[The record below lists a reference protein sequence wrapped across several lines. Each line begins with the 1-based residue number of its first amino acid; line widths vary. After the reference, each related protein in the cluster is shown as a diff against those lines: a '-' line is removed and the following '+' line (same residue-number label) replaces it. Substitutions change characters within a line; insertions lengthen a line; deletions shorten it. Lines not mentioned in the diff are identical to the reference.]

1 MATRTITTAI
11 KLDGEAEFKKQ
22 MSSVNSELKTLSS
35 ELKLSES
42 EFKGQANTV
51 EALTAKD
58 KLLKDQI
65 EQQKVKVDALT
76 QAVKDS
82 AEAYGDTDKRTDSYR
97 QQLNNAK
104 IALNNLNG
112 DLKSNAKYMD
122 EAKSS
127 TSGCASSIDEY
138 GKEVKEAGEK
148 TLSFGDVL
156 KANVIGDAIVSGVRA
171 LADAARDVS
180 GALKDAVVDGAAYA
194 DNIMTM
200 STVTGLSTDALQEYQ
215 YMAELTDTSV
225 DTITGSLTKLT
236 KNMET
241 AKGGTGS
248 ASEAFK
254 ALGIS
259 ITNSDGSLRSNQDV
273 FAETIEALGGMTN
286 ETQRNAYSMEI
297 FGKSAQDL
305 NPLIAQGKDGIAKF
319 AQEAHDMGYV
329 LDGDTLSS
337 LGAVDDAFQRFN
349 NMQTVVKN
357 QLAEQ
362 LAPVVTDVAN
372 KLQAWSESVDW
383 DAVGGDIRGVI
394 ENAQEIFTVVQDN
407 WESIVTAVAT
417 ITAAVVSF
425 KTAMAISGLIQGA
438 TEAMAAYR
446 AANESATV
454 AQALL
459 NGVMNANPFV
469 LVATLIAAVGTALVT
484 LYMTNDDF
492 REKVQG
498 AWNTLKTSAETV
510 FGTIKNVIG
519 AVGDKFNEVKE
530 TIEKKVD
537 EFKSIGENIVHGIW
551 NGISGSYD
559 WIKDKITGWVGNVV
573 DFFKSVFGI
582 HSPSA
587 VMRDQVGQ
595 YLAKGVVDGFV
606 DNIDADAMAAAIPSN
621 FEIAAQLNANI
632 KKPQISPVSSE
643 QYQAGLAPAVNAL
656 MTGGQTGQPV
666 TVRHDH
672 TGTIRVEGVNS
683 EGQLIAIKEFL
694 MEDLRN
700 EVRMQS

>member
-1 MATRTITTAI
+1 MATRTISTTI

-58 KLLKDQI
+58 KLLKEQI

-104 IALNNLNG
+104 TALNNLNG

-122 EAKSS
+122 EAKASS
-127 TSGCASSIDEY
+127 DGCAHSIDEY
-138 GKEVKEAGEK
+138 GKEIKDASNES
-148 TLSFGDVL
+148 LSFGDVL

-248 ASEAFK
+248 AAEAFD

-259 ITNSDGSLRSNQDV
+259 ITNSDGSLRNNQDV
-273 FAETIEALGGMTN
+273 FADTIQALGGMKN

-329 LDGDTLSS
+329 LDSETLTS

-362 LAPVVTDVAN
+362 LAPVITDVAN

-383 DAVGGDIRGVI
+383 NAVGGDIRGVI

-407 WESIVTAVAT
+407 WESIVTAIAT

-459 NGVMNANPFV
+459 NGVMNAHPFV

-492 REKVQG
+492 RAKVQG
-498 AWNTLKTSAETV
+498 AWNVLKTAAETV
-510 FGTIKNVIG
+510 FGTIKSVIG
-519 AVGDKFNEVKE
+519 AVGDKFNEVKT
-530 TIEKKVD
+530 TIENKID
-537 EFKSIGENIVHGIW
+537 EFKSIGKNIVSGIW
-551 NGISGSYD
+551 EGISGAYD
-559 WIKDKITGWVGNVV
+559 WICDKIAGWVDNVV
-573 DFFKSVFGI
+573 TWIMKKLGI
-582 HSPSA
+582 NSPST
-587 VMRDQVGQ
+587 VMRDRVGKYMAQ
-595 YLAKGVVDGFV
+595 GVGVGFE
-606 DNIDADAMAAAIPSN
+606 NEMSGIADSMAAAIPSN
-621 FEIAAQLNANI
+621 FEIAAKLNTNL
-632 KKPQISPVSSE
+632 KTQNVGVSTSDL
-643 QYQAGLAPAVNAL
+643 QTVTAAAVNAINL
-656 MTGGQTGQPV
+656 NGSASGDGDLIMPIYFNGE
-666 TVRHDH
+666 
-672 TGTIRVEGVNS
+672 RVARVLLPDFRKVSKANP
-683 EGQLIAIKEFL
+683 
-694 MEDLRN
+694 
-700 EVRMQS
+700 EVSLA

>member
-1 MATRTITTAI
+1 MATRTISTTI

-58 KLLKDQI
+58 KVLTQQI
-65 EQQKVKVDALT
+65 DQQKEKVKALE

-82 AEAYGDTDKRTDSYR
+82 AEAYGETDRRTDSYR

-104 IALNNLNG
+104 TALNNLNS
-112 DLKSNAKYMD
+112 DLGRNSKYMD
-122 EAKSS
+122 EAKKS
-127 TSGCASSIDEY
+127 TNGCATSIDEY
-138 GKEVKEAGEK
+138 GKEIKAASNES
-148 TLSFGDVL
+148 LSFGDVL
-156 KANVIGDAIVSGVRA
+156 KANVIGDAIVSGVHA
-171 LADAARDVS
+171 LADAARAVS
-180 GALKDAVVDGAAYA
+180 GALKDAVIDGAAYA
-194 DNIMTM
+194 DNVMTM

-225 DTITGSLTKLT
+225 ETITGSLTKLT
-236 KNMET
+236 RNMET
-241 AKGGTGS
+241 AKKGTGS
-248 ASEAFK
+248 AAEAFS
-254 ALGIS
+254 ALGVTFTDS
-259 ITNSDGSLRSNQDV
+259 SGELRNNQDV
-273 FAETIEALGGMTN
+273 FAEVIDALGKMDN
-286 ETQRNAYSMEI
+286 ETQRDAYSMSI
-297 FGKSAQDL
+297 FGKSAKDL
-305 NPLIAQGKDGIAKF
+305 NPLIAQGKDGIAAF

-329 LDGDTLSS
+329 LDTDALSS

-357 QLAEQ
+357 QLVEQ
-362 LAPVVTDVAN
+362 LAPVITDVAN

-438 TEAMAAYR
+438 TEAMAAYK

-484 LYMTNDDF
+484 LYLTNDEF
-492 REKVQG
+492 RAKVQG
-498 AWNTLKTSAETV
+498 AWNVLKTAAETV
-510 FGTIKNVIG
+510 FGTIKSVIG

-530 TIEKKVD
+530 TIENKIN

-551 NGISGSYD
+551 DGINGAYD
-559 WIKDKITGWVGNVV
+559 WIRDKIAGWVGNVV
-573 DFFKSVFGI
+573 TFIKGLFGI
-582 HSPSA
+582 HSPST

-595 YLAKGVVDGFV
+595 YLAKGVVEGFV
-606 DNIDADAMAAAIPSN
+606 DNINADAMAAAIPSN

-632 KKPQISPVSSE
+632 KKPRISPVSSE
-643 QYQAGLAPAVNAL
+643 QYRAGLASAVNAL
-656 MTGGQTGQPV
+656 MTGGGGQNISI
-666 TVRHDH
+666 TVPL
-672 TGTIRVEGVNS
+672 TIDG
-683 EGQLIAIKEFL
+683 KEFARATISDYRL
-694 MEDLRN
+694 VSKSTP
-700 EVRMQS
+700 EVALA